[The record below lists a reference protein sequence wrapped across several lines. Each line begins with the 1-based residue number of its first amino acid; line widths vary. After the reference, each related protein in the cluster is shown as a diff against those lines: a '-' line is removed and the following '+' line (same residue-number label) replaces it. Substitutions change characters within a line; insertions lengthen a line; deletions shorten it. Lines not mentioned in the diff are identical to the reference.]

1 MEIQPRNR
9 ILWYRCVKKASDGVM
24 LVWLHTNQREKKA
37 QNKETKEIDKDI
49 QKQREKWERWGEEK
63 TETEAENL
71 WPKKE
76 RGDDPDK
83 TKSRPKLRGLSSPLD
98 LFLFEFF
105 FSGYICNSIEAYA
118 LTLKVCKACLRHAP
132 AKPWTLR
139 HTHYGANDF
148 FFSPYNSTH
157 FAAAS
162 THARRMPFKTLVSTR
177 HKVERLIPL
186 FIFWITWKEH
196 NKITFKDVEQ
206 SCMELKDLLWK
217 FLFLWSR
224 RESDSHMFPF
234 LDHIDIIGVG

>member
-1 MEIQPRNR
+1 
-9 ILWYRCVKKASDGVM
+9 M

-83 TKSRPKLRGLSSPLD
+83 TKSRPKPRGLSSPLD

-105 FSGYICNSIEAYA
+105 FFLGTSA
-118 LTLKVCKACLRHAP
+118 TLLRLMPQPWKCAKHAP

-148 FFSPYNSTH
+148 FFFPLTTQH
-157 FAAAS
+157 ILQPP
-162 THARRMPFKTLVSTR
+162 RRMPEECLSKLWLAPDIKLGGWSLSLYFG
-177 HKVERLIPL
+177 
-186 FIFWITWKEH
+186 
-196 NKITFKDVEQ
+196 
-206 SCMELKDLLWK
+206 LLGK
-217 FLFLWSR
+217 S
-224 RESDSHMFPF
+224 
-234 LDHIDIIGVG
+234 IIK

>member
-1 MEIQPRNR
+1 
-9 ILWYRCVKKASDGVM
+9 M

-148 FFSPYNSTH
+148 FFFPLTTQH
-157 FAAAS
+157 ILQPP
-162 THARRMPFKTLVSTR
+162 RRMPEECLSKLWLAPDIKLRGWSLSLYFG
-177 HKVERLIPL
+177 
-186 FIFWITWKEH
+186 
-196 NKITFKDVEQ
+196 
-206 SCMELKDLLWK
+206 LLGK
-217 FLFLWSR
+217 R
-224 RESDSHMFPF
+224 
-234 LDHIDIIGVG
+234 IIK

>member
-83 TKSRPKLRGLSSPLD
+83 TKSRPKPRGLSSPLD

-105 FSGYICNSIEAYA
+105 FFLGTSATLLRLMPQPWKCAKHAWGMPQPSLEPSKAYA
-118 LTLKVCKACLRHAP
+118 L
-132 AKPWTLR
+132 W
-139 HTHYGANDF
+139 G
-148 FFSPYNSTH
+148 
-157 FAAAS
+157 
-162 THARRMPFKTLVSTR
+162 
-177 HKVERLIPL
+177 
-186 FIFWITWKEH
+186 
-196 NKITFKDVEQ
+196 
-206 SCMELKDLLWK
+206 
-217 FLFLWSR
+217 
-224 RESDSHMFPF
+224 
-234 LDHIDIIGVG
+234 